1 MKRPPLSQVKLN
13 TFESDLSDL
22 RFLQLKLKNHRLR
35 RQLLR
40 QHERVQLQ
48 TLRQCYKTSLRR
60 DWMIF
65 FTVLLLIYLFWQ
77 WMSLDI
83 KVVDLVMQHPSS
95 FLSHH

>member
-13 TFESDLSDL
+13 TVESDLSDL
-22 RFLQLKLKNHRLR
+22 RLLQLKLKNHRLR